1 MSDICGRKKMG
12 EYNMLQCYRNNGH
25 NGECVYGLENKDAT
39 IARLEAEIADLRAE
53 VEQLKKELRILYSSN
68 ADMFARA
75 EQAEKELAA
84 ERGKSKCNHE
94 WKEWTSTAG
103 RTRQCIKCGQ
113 QYSWFG

>member
-1 MSDICGRKKMG
+1 MSEIQTYTPSNGA
-12 EYNMLQCYRNNGH
+12 MLVCSSGGDYIKT
-25 NGECVYGLENKDAT
+25 KDHLAT

-84 ERGKSKCNHE
+84 EREKSKCNHE